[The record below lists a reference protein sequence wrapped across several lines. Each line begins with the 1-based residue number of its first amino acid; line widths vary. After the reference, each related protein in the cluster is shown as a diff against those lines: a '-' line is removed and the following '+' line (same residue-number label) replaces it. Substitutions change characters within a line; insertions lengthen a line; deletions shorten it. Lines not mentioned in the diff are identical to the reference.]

1 MKKTDQ
7 PEAAPLCPSAQPQMA
22 DAVVFAV
29 VAGTPEERRA
39 GYLAE
44 PLPTGEEV
52 LALAAPAKPTEV
64 FRLAASC
71 AGTGCKHFDGLNCRL
86 AERIVQQ
93 LSPVVD
99 RLPPCAIRPACRWW
113 CQEGKAACLRCPQV
127 VTETSHAS
135 NLYRQVA
142 DPESVA
148 DIAEGGEQRP
158 PNAG

>member
-7 PEAAPLCPSAQPQMA
+7 PEAAPLCPSAQPQMS

-44 PLPTGEEV
+44 PLPASDEV
-52 LALAAPAKPTEV
+52 LALAGPAKPTEV
-64 FRLAASC
+64 FRMAASC

-86 AERIVQQ
+86 AERIVQH
-93 LSPVVD
+93 LSPVVA
-99 RLPPCAIRPACRWW
+99 RLPPCSIRPDCRWW
-113 CQEGKAACLRCPQV
+113 RQEGKAACLRCPQV
-127 VTETSHAS
+127 VTETSCAS
-135 NLYRQVA
+135 DLYRQVA
-142 DPESVA
+142 DPESIA
-148 DIAEGGEQRP
+148 DTVEGADQRQ